1 MERYLRRGTY
11 GEVPKERYLW
21 KGEVPKERYLWKGE
35 VPMERRGTYGKL
47 S

>member
-1 MERYLRRGTY
+1 MERRGTY
-11 GEVPKERYLW
+11 
-21 KGEVPKERYLWKGE
+21 GEVPKERYLWKGE